1 MGKKYKNPPI
11 IEALCEFR
19 VTSETQ
25 WDLTVPGIIY
35 EQLKESFPG
44 REPRIIQ
51 ELELIQGPDASQRQI
66 HTRAREGVIFFT
78 ENKEVLVQVGP
89 HLLSIHVFKPYPHW
103 EGFKP
108 RIEMA
113 WKSLQ
118 MAVKIQGL
126 ERIALRYINQIEL
139 PGQEVR
145 IAEYFEFYPYLG
157 PKLPQNVS
165 LFFAGVYFLYSNDRD
180 LCRIQLYP
188 LAPLREKISFR
199 LDIEYFLAKPRAVE
213 VADAIAWVEE
223 AHSRVEEVF
232 EVCITDKLREMFGV
246 LEYEG

>member
-1 MGKKYKNPPI
+1 
-11 IEALCEFR
+11 
-19 VTSETQ
+19 
-25 WDLTVPGIIY
+25 
-35 EQLKESFPG
+35 
-44 REPRIIQ
+44 
-51 ELELIQGPDASQRQI
+51 
-66 HTRAREGVIFFT
+66 
-78 ENKEVLVQVGP
+78 
-89 HLLSIHVFKPYPHW
+89 
-103 EGFKP
+103 
-108 RIEMA
+108 MA

-118 MAVKIQGL
+118 MAVKVQGL
-126 ERIALRYINQIEL
+126 ERITLRYINQIEL
-139 PGQEVR
+139 PEQEVR

-165 LFFAGVYFLYSNDRD
+165 LFFTGVHFLYSNDRD

-199 LDIEYFLAKPRAVE
+199 LDIEYFLAKPRSVE

-232 EVCITDKLREMFGV
+232 EGCITDKLREMFGV